1 MTKFQYN
8 YTDLQFTALGALTG
22 ADLAVSNPRV
32 KMRRRDRILDERSA
46 GQVRLNYILSKS

>member
-1 MTKFQYN
+1 MIKFQYN
-8 YTDLQFTALGALTG
+8 YTELQFNALTG

-46 GQVRLNYILSKS
+46 GRVRQNYILSKS

>member
-22 ADLAVSNPRV
+22 ADLAVSNRV